1 MADEFQSS
9 ICTNNNWWNMVRT
22 APPPPP
28 SSMSC
33 SAALNDSGVGGGG
46 VFNWLTEQPIKG
58 RSSSCDET
66 AVSVSCAPSNSMDLI
81 APVAMMDWN
90 QALLR
95 NSESNQ
101 TTKDWGLRIFEDA
114 SEEAFKEMNQSFL
127 IDQTHFSSST
137 AADDPPVTCQGLPI
151 NRFSMGSSVS
161 YGFPSNHLVQGMFEP
176 ESNARSP
183 YCANPSEFLPQSWP
197 KLHLKQQ
204 PQQQNQLQ
212 FSNNTP
218 YWNASSVAM
227 NEFRPSTPKFLG
239 QVFEEK
245 PNCSNNSAS
254 KSDSSSSSKKS
265 SCEPAMKKPRIETP
279 SSLPTFKVRRIY
291 NKALDQGD
299 MDGRFF

>member
-33 SAALNDSGVGGGG
+33 SAALNDTGVVGGGG

-66 AVSVSCAPSNSMDLI
+66 AVSVSCAPSDSMDLM
-81 APVAMMDWN
+81 APAAMMDWN

-151 NRFSMGSSVS
+151 NR
-161 YGFPSNHLVQGMFEP
+161 
-176 ESNARSP
+176 
-183 YCANPSEFLPQSWP
+183 
-197 KLHLKQQ
+197 
-204 PQQQNQLQ
+204 
-212 FSNNTP
+212 
-218 YWNASSVAM
+218 
-227 NEFRPSTPKFLG
+227 PSTPKFLG
-239 QVFEEK
+239 QVFEKK

-254 KSDSSSSSKKS
+254 KSDSSSSPKKS

-279 SSLPTFKVRRIY
+279 SSLPTFKVRKEKLGDRVT
-291 NKALDQGD
+291 ALQQLVSPFGKTDTASVLYEAIDYIKFLHDQVNNSERSK
-299 MDGRFF
+299 DGEGPKRDLRSRGLCLVPISSTFAVTNETTADFWTPNFGGAYR